1 MSIGQYLDPEARR
14 AYMRKYL
21 VGWRAAHPGKST
33 EYNKRRLHKC
43 GELGRDKQLAKEEA
57 EMRAILE
64 GEE

>member
-14 AYMRKYL
+14 DYMRKYL

-33 EYNKRRLHKC
+33 EYNRHRLHKQ
-43 GELGRDKQLAKEEA
+43 GELGRDKQLAQEEA